1 VSANVVL
8 DDKKD
13 ARDLKELFE
22 SFSTGNEVRA
32 LLDIPV
38 TLRMRTDTKMSVV
51 VMKQNS
57 SGKLSIAADHSY
69 INLPNAD
76 VGTVLFCKVL

>member
-1 VSANVVL
+1 MSANVVL

-38 TLRMRTDTKMSVV
+38 TLRMRT
-51 VMKQNS
+51 
-57 SGKLSIAADHSY
+57 GKSKLMF
-69 INLPNAD
+69 
-76 VGTVLFCKVL
+76 V